1 MFNNRAYINEL
12 KSKIEFLEKDI
23 ESKENIVVNVL
34 DANKEL
40 SQHTDFLQNR
50 IALMKIVNKD
60 LLKDIEEKED
70 RVINLLDSI
79 EDLQL
84 DKNCLL
90 ERIKKYEQLLEQ
102 KELIICELNT
112 KLCRSEGKLNDL
124 DNYIKMTTG
133 MSLLDREEKE

>member
-1 MFNNRAYINEL
+1 MMNNRKVINVL
-12 KSKIEFLEKDI
+12 DARIVTLEKDL
-23 ESKENIVVNVL
+23 ESKKNQISNIL

-133 MSLLDREEKE
+133 KSILGRDK